1 MKYLLPF
8 FNILLVCSVHNAY
21 AQNTIGLPQIIN
33 YNSNDFHAGAQTW
46 DIKQDKSG
54 IMYFANNDGLI
65 TFDGSHWRVFQQAN
79 KSILR
84 SIAIVDEKIYAGGQ
98 DEIGYFFPAPNGQ
111 LVYKSLKNL
120 IPDKFSKFSDV
131 WDVEVYKDAV
141 FFRTWDYIFEYKNN
155 IITTHPAPNGW
166 HFLKSTGERL
176 FAKDKAQGLF
186 EFINGKWLPVYT
198 KKDIA
203 PLEIT
208 GLIILKNN
216 DMLISTLRGGIYTLH
231 EGILSRR
238 DIAANALLNNSHIYS
253 FEAIND
259 HEYLAGTT
267 TNGCVFIDSSL
278 NFVQQISISEGLQ
291 NNNILCIYLDKQ
303 KNLWTGLDNGISFI
317 AYNSPLKYIHP
328 GKPNEPSGYYSKI
341 FNNNLYIATS
351 EGAYMVPL
359 SQQNAGDLSFSRG
372 KFTKIKNSDGQVWRF
387 DEINNELL
395 MCHNNGSY
403 QIKNDEAVPLTLDP
417 GIWQFLPIS
426 TVSPYKKV
434 VAGTYSRLYMFE
446 FNEKG
451 YAGSHE
457 MNGVY
462 ESLRFMAV
470 DNENNI
476 WASHPYRGIYK
487 ISLSPDDKSYSSTL
501 FTEKNGLPS
510 TLRNFVFRVK
520 NRVVFPTVKGI
531 YEFDEK
537 EQRFYPSPLL
547 HKIFDTMSV
556 QYMTEDADGN
566 IWFCNEKNMGVV
578 TFSKDN
584 SQYRITYFPELTGK
598 ILSGFEHI
606 YTYNPKNVF
615 IASKNG
621 IIHFNYENYIT
632 NKPKLTVLLSTV
644 KAFGK
649 SDSLVYGGYAP
660 GNNNLAFKQ
669 DKNTTPHFSVS
680 ENSFHFEFSSPAYGM
695 QNNIEYSYQLVGYDS
710 KWSAWSSKN
719 EKDYTNLPSGT
730 YTFNVRAHDNM
741 GNKSEVISYIFVV
754 EPAWY
759 MTTWAFLLYFIIGIS
774 LLYLFYKWQMKKF
787 HLQQIKFEEE
797 QNRLKYIHQ
806 LEIEKNEKEIIKLQN
821 EKLANEVLYK
831 NKELADANL
840 HLVERN
846 DALIKVKDELRQLY
860 KKTGGN
866 HDVKKAMELVND
878 IEKNNSS
885 WEQFAIHFDEINN
898 DFLKKLSSKYPNL
911 TNTDLKVCA
920 YLKLKLASKEIAQLM
935 NITVRGVE
943 LSRYRLRKKLQ
954 LDPGKT
960 LTDFL
965 NEIQQSE

>member
-1 MKYLLPF
+1 MKYLLLF
-8 FNILLVCSVHNAY
+8 LNILFTFTAT
-21 AQNTIGLPQIIN
+21 AQNTIGLPQILN

-46 DIKQDKSG
+46 DIKQDKAG
-54 IMYFANNDGLI
+54 VMYFANNDGLI

-84 SIAIVDEKIYAGGQ
+84 SIALVDEKVYAGGQ
-98 DEIGYFFPAPNGQ
+98 DEIGYFVPAANGD
-111 LVYKSLKNL
+111 LVYRSLKNL
-120 IPDKFSKFSDV
+120 IPEKFSKFSDV
-131 WDVEVYKDAV
+131 WDVEIYKDAI

-155 IITTHPAPNGW
+155 VIVTHPAPTGW
-166 HFLKSTGERL
+166 HFLKSTGNRL
-176 FAKDKAQGLF
+176 FAKDKTGGLF
-186 EFINGKWLPVYT
+186 EFINSKWLPAYT
-198 KKDIA
+198 KKDIT

-208 GLIILKNN
+208 GLVILKNN
-216 DMLISTLRGGIYTLH
+216 DILLSTLRGGIYTLH
-231 EGILSRR
+231 EGNLQRN
-238 DIAANALLNNSHIYS
+238 DISSNELLNSSHIYS

-259 HEYLAGTT
+259 HDYLAGTT
-267 TNGCVFIDSSL
+267 THGCIFIDSSL

-291 NNNILCIYLDKQ
+291 NNNILCSYLDKQ

-317 AYNSPLKYIHP
+317 AYNSPLKYIYP

-341 FNNNLYIATS
+341 FNNELYIATS
-351 EGAYMVPL
+351 EGAYSVPL
-359 SQQNAGDLSFSRG
+359 SQNTGDLSFSRG

-403 QIKNDEAVPLTLDP
+403 LIKNNEAAPLTQDP

-426 TVSPYKKV
+426 TVYPYKKV

-446 FNEKG
+446 FNENG

-457 MNGVY
+457 MEGAY
-462 ESLRFMAV
+462 ESLRFIAL

-510 TLRNFVFRVK
+510 TLRNFVFRIK
-520 NRVVFPTVKGI
+520 NRVVFPTIKGI

-537 EQRFYPSPLL
+537 QQKFYPSPFLY
-547 HKIFDTMSV
+547 KIFGAMSI

-578 TFSKDN
+578 TFDKN
-584 SQYRITYFPELTGK
+584 NQQYNITYFPELTGK

-621 IIHFNYENYIT
+621 IIHFNYQNYIA

-644 KAFGK
+644 KVFGK
-649 SDSLVYGGYAP
+649 SETLVYGGYSS
-660 GNNNLAFKQ
+660 GN
-669 DKNTTPHFSVS
+669 KNIVSHFSIK
-680 ENSFHFEFSSPAYGM
+680 ENSFHFEFSSPAYGI
-695 QNNIEYSYQLVGYDS
+695 QNNIEYSYQLVGYDG

-719 EKDYTNLPSGT
+719 EKDYTNLASGT

-741 GNKSEVISYIFVV
+741 GNKSEVISYSFVV

-759 MTTWAFLLYFIIGIS
+759 MTIWASLFYFVLFVS
-774 LLYLFYKWQMKKF
+774 LLFVFYKWQMKKF
-787 HLQQIKFEEE
+787 HLQQAKFEEE

-821 EKLANEVLYK
+821 DKLASEVLYK
-831 NKELADANL
+831 NIELADANL

-846 DALIKVKDELRQLY
+846 DALIKVKDELQQLY

-866 HDVKKAMELVND
+866 HDVKKAMKLVSD

-898 DFLKKLSSKYPNL
+898 DFLKKLSTKYPNL

-920 YLKLKLASKEIAQLM
+920 YLKLKLPSKEIAQLM

-954 LDPGKT
+954 LNPGKT

-965 NEIQQSE
+965 NEIQQSD